1 MTRIS
6 LRKTGMTALS
16 AFAALLLLSACASM
30 QNESSRVGIVETYDI
45 ATADPDEVADALQR
59 DGRVILRGINFDFDS
74 AELQG
79 SAYASATRIGTI
91 MDNQP
96 DLKLAVVG
104 HTDSTGNF
112 QYNID
117 LSKRRA
123 EAIVA
128 ALRKDFSI
136 APDRLVAVGVG
147 PLAPIDTNA
156 TDFGRSQNR
165 RVELVVIN

>member
-1 MTRIS
+1 MTNIS
-6 LRKTGMTALS
+6 LKKTGMA
-16 AFAALLLLSACASM
+16 AIAALTVLSLLSACAGM
-30 QNESSRVGIVETYDI
+30 QDESSRVSIVETYDI
-45 ATADPDEVADALQR
+45 ATADPDEVVVALQR
-59 DGRVILRGINFDFDS
+59 DGRVIIRGITFDFDS
-74 AELQG
+74 AELKG
-79 SAYASATRIGTI
+79 SAYASASRIGKI
-91 MDNQP
+91 MGDQP

-104 HTDSTGNF
+104 HTDSSGEF

-123 EAIVA
+123 EAIVS
-128 ALRKDFSI
+128 ALKKDFSVQ
-136 APDRLVAVGVG
+136 ADRLVAVGVG